1 MVSKVGHV
9 LALAILAAL
18 ASTGYA
24 IKCYQCESVTS
35 PKCGEKFEADANLL
49 LDCSRIAP
57 PRFLQIGPFSRNA
70 TGCMKKSIEGV
81 PGHPQI
87 VRSCYFGDISNTQT
101 GCQADP
107 SLPFVKQLSCDVC
120 TKDECNGSSSI
131 APIAGAILLFFSV
144 ARLLA

>member
-9 LALAILAAL
+9 LALAILASL
-18 ASTGYA
+18 ACTGYA
-24 IKCYQCESVTS
+24 IKCYQCESLTS
-35 PKCGEKFEADANLL
+35 PKCGEKFEADSNLL
-49 LDCSRIAP
+49 LDCARIAP
-57 PRFLQIGPFSRNA
+57 PRFLQTGPFIRNA
-70 TGCMKKSIEGV
+70 TGCMKKSIEGL

-87 VRSCYFGDISNTQT
+87 VRSCYFGDVSNTQT

-120 TKDECNGSSSI
+120 TKDECNGSASI
-131 APIAGAILLFFSV
+131 APIAGAILLFFGV